1 MRSLPHRTG
10 AVAFSIVAAFAV
22 AFLLVHLL
30 APRWA
35 HTAGLDFWEMD
46 RAVEHLRSEHQRTRE
61 IQVESDRV
69 FCQMSLCD
77 DLATA
82 LIDERISFAD
92 AVDRI
97 DEITRDRQG
106 FAEVLIAIHP
116 QARTHRERLAR
127 YTIAKVQSILTDDPS
142 RQVEVLD
149 RLEVEYQK
157 MVSSR

>member
-10 AVAFSIVAAFAV
+10 AVAFSIVAAFAG

-35 HTAGLDFWEMD
+35 HIAGLDFWEMD
-46 RAVEHLRSEHQRTRE
+46 RAVEHLRSEERRTRE

-69 FCQMSLCD
+69 FCQVSVCD
-77 DLATA
+77 DLASA
-82 LIDERISFAD
+82 LVDDRIAFAD

-97 DEITRDRQG
+97 DEITRDRPG

-127 YTIAKVQSILTDDPS
+127 YTIVKVQSILIDDPS
-142 RQVEVLD
+142 RQVEVLE
-149 RLEVEYQK
+149 RLEAEYQK
-157 MVSSR
+157 MVASR